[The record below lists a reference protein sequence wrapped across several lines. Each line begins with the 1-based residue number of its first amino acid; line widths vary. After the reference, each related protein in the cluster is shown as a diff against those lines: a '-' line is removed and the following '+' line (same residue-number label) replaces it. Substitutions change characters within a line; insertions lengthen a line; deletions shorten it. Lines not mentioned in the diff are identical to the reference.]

1 MAERVESGSAAVQPQ
16 DPDAQRLAALG
27 YRQELSRVL
36 TLFEKLGV
44 AFCYLCP
51 MVGIYS
57 LFTLGAGS
65 AGPRNLWL
73 MPIVVFGQLLV
84 SLVFAELGSHYPIA
98 GALFHWSKNLIGR
111 GYGWWVGWICGW
123 ALILTVASVDT
134 GFVIYASPLLH
145 NLFGTNINAAD
156 PNTILLFT
164 RLLLAVQTVFN
175 VAGGRLLGNISKIGV
190 YVEIL
195 GTLGI
200 AILLAAVG
208 FHHSIG
214 FLFTTQ
220 GTENLAHNPLGVNF
234 GGNWWLGAALVATL
248 AHVYI
253 FYGFESAGDVA
264 EEVRSASKQAPRAI
278 VSSLLIG
285 GLTSFILV
293 AALLLAIP
301 SGGNS
306 FTAATSLSGGV
317 PYILSANVHV
327 AGIQDF
333 ILILVCFAFF
343 SCGNAVQGAEA
354 RLVFSD
360 ARDRAIP
367 GSHVLRYIS
376 PRFETPVNAVLLA
389 AILPAQF
396 TLLVHISP
404 SKPIVVG
411 FVTYPADVTP
421 LTALV
426 SFGVS
431 GIYLSFL
438 TVVLAAVVA
447 RLRGWKAEGTF
458 RLGAW
463 AWPVLIGAAVY
474 GARMLANILIPTGI
488 NGPKGEL
495 FNFGWLTLLVVVF
508 ICLIGALYFFLAHPH
523 RRPPE
528 QSRPGAAQLSESE
541 PASL

>member
-1 MAERVESGSAAVQPQ
+1 M
-16 DPDAQRLAALG
+16 
-27 YRQELSRVL
+27 
-36 TLFEKLGV
+36 
-44 AFCYLCP
+44 
-51 MVGIYS
+51 
-57 LFTLGAGS
+57 
-65 AGPRNLWL
+65 
-73 MPIVVFGQLLV
+73 
-84 SLVFAELGSHYPIA
+84 
-98 GALFHWSKNLIGR
+98 
-111 GYGWWVGWICGW
+111 
-123 ALILTVASVDT
+123 
-134 GFVIYASPLLH
+134 
-145 NLFGTNINAAD
+145 
-156 PNTILLFT
+156 
-164 RLLLAVQTVFN
+164 
-175 VAGGRLLGNISKIGV
+175 
-190 YVEIL
+190 
-195 GTLGI
+195 
-200 AILLAAVG
+200 
-208 FHHSIG
+208 
-214 FLFTTQ
+214 
-220 GTENLAHNPLGVNF
+220 
-234 GGNWWLGAALVATL
+234 ATL

-285 GLTSFILV
+285 SFTSFILV

-343 SCGNAVQGAEA
+343 SCGTAVQGAGA
-354 RLVFSD
+354 RLAFSD

-438 TVVLAAVVA
+438 MVVLAAVVA

-488 NGPKGEL
+488 NSPKGEL
-495 FNFGWLTLLVVVF
+495 FNFDWLSLLVVVF

-528 QSRPGAAQLSESE
+528 QSRPGAAQLSESA